1 MKKNLLMIIMFF
13 MLIFGLPIISFILP
27 DLKFS
32 ENENRV
38 LADVP
43 ELSLD
48 NIKNKTFMSELDL
61 YMSDHFAGREN
72 LIIAKN
78 KSDKII
84 GKTEVNGVIT
94 LDDQMI
100 EVWKSYDEE
109 RIYKN
114 LDYINNF
121 ALENKEKN
129 ISFML
134 SPTVQG
140 VLMKELPSNAG
151 LLYQDEFIE
160 DCYNELEALN
170 AINIYDKLLDN
181 YEDYVFY
188 RTDHHWTSY
197 GAFLSYKEYTKTL
210 GLRTFEIED
219 FNIENVSNDFKGT
232 LYSKTLDNSIT
243 PDRIDFYILKEN
255 EPEIVVKI
263 PNKDK
268 DHEGLYYEEF
278 LSKKDKYCSFIGS
291 NQPMVNI
298 ENQSLE
304 NGKKIL
310 ILKDSYAHAL
320 IPFLSK
326 NYEKITMIDL
336 RYLNIQTLNLI
347 DLDEYS
353 DVLFVYN
360 VITFSKENGF
370 FMLEDL

>member
-48 NIKNKTFMSELDL
+48 NIKNKTFMSDLDL

-72 LIIAKN
+72 WIIAKN

-121 ALENKEKN
+121 AIENKEKN

-170 AINIYDKLLDN
+170 TINIYDKLLDN

-210 GLRTFEIED
+210 GLKSLEIED

-304 NGKKIL
+304 NGKTIL